1 MKNIDLRN
9 QLTENLKEK
18 WYYQER
24 KWGLRINK
32 KSVVFDKSF
41 RFELEYHPQDI
52 AKETRDIVLERDII
66 IDGFKE
72 ASKGDI
78 IHIEKGEILSEEF
91 IVVKEYINNEYY
103 KTFRYYDKKDM
114 SDILEEI
121 LINIATTI

>member
-9 QLTENLKEK
+9 QLTEDLKQK

-32 KSVVFDKSF
+32 KSVVFDDDIKF
-41 RFELEYHPQDI
+41 VIEYHPQDI

-72 ASKGDI
+72 ASKGDV
-78 IHIEKGEILSEEF
+78 IHFEKGEILCEEF
-91 IVVKEYINNEYY
+91 ITVEEYINGNHY
-103 KTFRYYDKKDM
+103 KTMGYFDKNDIN
-114 SDILEEI
+114 DILEEI